1 MESQFSFSL
10 RFLQK
15 KRKMLC
21 STTIPTSSSSSLFAK
36 KTTTARSCR
45 FTRDNNNNNNHNH
58 AVVKVMASS
67 AGDGGPNEVF
77 SSSSLLLSPK
87 ISFCLRVVVL
97 NTSTRAGAFRRNRR
111 RNRFESFEES
121 ADPVRSVVFFFF
133 SLIRSTPPHA
143 RALTNDVPLR
153 YKSQRSPWTK
163 R

>member
-1 MESQFSFSL
+1 MESQFFSFLPS
-10 RFLQK
+10 QK
-15 KRKMLC
+15 KIKMLC

-36 KTTTARSCR
+36 KTLRRPSVVVAR
-45 FTRDNNNNNNHNH
+45 NHKLTHNHH